1 MLMLQF
7 CKEHLFGVPS
17 TMKGAMQMPTNQ
29 EKLLTIIRENDNPE
43 QALQIA
49 IKVITSYLEQ
59 SLSYQE
65 PSVDFLLALD

>member
-1 MLMLQF
+1 
-7 CKEHLFGVPS
+7 
-17 TMKGAMQMPTNQ
+17 MPTNQ